1 MSLLESLFCRIILQY
16 LPLQTREKI
25 KLISKR
31 WGIAEAQL
39 KIKEEKMKKGS
50 VQKILFYLSQLD
62 KTVLFHLVISTK
74 EEVDCLQT
82 IQSLDTIVGIEIKQ
96 PIDAKRIIYRM
107 KNLKI
112 IKQVAGSQL
121 GNLEEMKNLEKWF
134 LYDLNVNNKQHYN
147 YYKQSVI
154 SISKK
159 NIKRFIFINK
169 ITELNELIKMKDLFF
184 GCCIILKSKEI
195 LYTYTFKYIATK
207 IVLLWLSTKII
218 TVSCNDLQNPYFK
231 TLYNYYLPQI
241 SINNSSFSTLFPNY
255 ILYLKL
261 DSLHLGNS
269 MKLISLHHLILYI
282 SGKLYKN
289 LNLSQL
295 YNLYYLVLHQ
305 KDGSTQFILPSS
317 ITHLYLH
324 HINSQI
330 TFLNPPHLKEFY
342 SEDSIHQNFIQN

>member
-1 MSLLESLFCRIILQY
+1 MGSLEGLFCGIILKY
-16 LPLQTREKI
+16 IPLQTREKI

-31 WGIAEAQL
+31 WGFAEVQL
-39 KIKEEKMKKGS
+39 KKKEEKMKKGS
-50 VQKILFYLSQLD
+50 VQKIHTQLRQLD
-62 KTVLFHLVISTK
+62 KTVLFQLVISTK
-74 EEVDCLQT
+74 EEVDYLQT
-82 IQSLDTIVGIEIKQ
+82 IRSLDTIIGIEIKQ
-96 PIDAKRIIYRM
+96 PIDAKRVIYRM

-121 GNLEEMKNLEKWF
+121 GSLEEMKNLEKWF
-134 LYDLNVNNKQHYN
+134 LYDLNVNNNQHYN

-154 SISKK
+154 GVNK
-159 NIKRFIFINK
+159 NTKRFIFINK
-169 ITELNELIKMKDLFF
+169 ITDLKELVKMKDLFF
-184 GCCIILKSKEI
+184 GCCIILNSKEI
-195 LYTYTFKYIATK
+195 LYTYTFKYIAMK

-241 SINNSSFSTLFPNY
+241 SINNSSFSTIFPTY

-261 DSLHLGNS
+261 DSLQLGNS
-269 MKLISLHHLILYI
+269 IQIISLQHLILYI
-282 SGKLYKN
+282 SGKLYKK

-324 HINSQI
+324 HINTQI
-330 TFLNPPHLKEFY
+330 VFLNPPHLKEFY
-342 SEDSIHQNFIQN
+342 SEDSIPQNFIQNK